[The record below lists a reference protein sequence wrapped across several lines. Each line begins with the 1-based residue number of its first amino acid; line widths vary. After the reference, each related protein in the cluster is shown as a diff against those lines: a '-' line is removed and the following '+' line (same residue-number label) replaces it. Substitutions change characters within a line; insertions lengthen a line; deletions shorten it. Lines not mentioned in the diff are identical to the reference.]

1 MSNDSTKNDEAS
13 LFRSEMGGV
22 TPLKSD
28 NRVDNKVRL
37 KKKTQIPQTQSN
49 ETLGSAI
56 DDDFVDSISADLSD
70 MFADSI
76 ISSDATLNECPEVLD
91 FSRNGLQ
98 HNILKKLRQGKNPIE
113 HSLDL
118 HGLTVQQAR
127 TELITFLNECE
138 SANIRHAIIVH
149 GKGFGSNGKPV
160 IKPMINRWLP
170 QVKNVL
176 AFHSAQPKDG
186 GSGAVYVLLKKTKLE

>member
-37 KKKTQIPQTQSN
+37 KKKAKTPQTQSN
-49 ETLGSAI
+49 ETLINTVI
-56 DDDFVDSISADLSD
+56 DDGFVENMSDGLSD
-70 MFADSI
+70 I
-76 ISSDATLNECPEVLD
+76 LPECPEVLD
-91 FSRNGLQ
+91 FSRSGLQ

-127 TELITFLNECE
+127 AELITFLNECE
-138 SANIRHAIIVH
+138 LTNIRHAIIVH

-170 QVKNVL
+170 QVENVL

-186 GSGAVYVLLKKTKLE
+186 GSGAVYVLLKKQNLNNLNRI

>member
-1 MSNDSTKNDEAS
+1 MSDDSTKNDEGS
-13 LFRSEMGGV
+13 LFRSEIGDV

-28 NRVDNKVRL
+28 NRVDNKARL
-37 KKKTQIPQTQSN
+37 KKKAHVPPTQSN
-49 ETLGSAI
+49 ETYINSTI
-56 DDDFVDSISADLSD
+56 DDGFADGLSD
-70 MFADSI
+70 MFADSG
-76 ISSDATLNECPEVLD
+76 ISECPDILD
-91 FSRNGLQ
+91 FSRSGLQ
-98 HNILKKLRQGKNPIE
+98 HNILKKLRQGKNPVE

-118 HGLTVQQAR
+118 HGLTVNQAR
-127 TELITFLNECE
+127 VELINFLNECE
-138 SANIRHAIIVH
+138 STNIRHAIIVH

-186 GSGAVYVLLKKTKLE
+186 GNGAVYVLLKKAKL

>member
-1 MSNDSTKNDEAS
+1 MSSDSTKNDEES
-13 LFRSEMGGV
+13 LFHSEMGGV

-28 NRVDNKVRL
+28 NRIDNKVRL
-37 KKKTQIPQTQSN
+37 KKKAQLASAQSN
-49 ETLGSAI
+49 EIPISSDLNSGFI
-56 DDDFVDSISADLSD
+56 DNLSD
-70 MFADSI
+70 MFADSDI
-76 ISSDATLNECPEVLD
+76 FSDAALDKCPEILS
-91 FSRNGLQ
+91 FARSGLQ
-98 HNILKKLRQGKNPIE
+98 HNILKKLRQGKNPVE

-170 QVKNVL
+170 QVESVL

-186 GSGAVYVLLKKTKLE
+186 GSGAVYILLKKIKLK

>member
-1 MSNDSTKNDEAS
+1 MSDDSTKNEKES
-13 LFRSEMGGV
+13 LFRSEMGDV
-22 TPLKSD
+22 TPIKSD
-28 NRVDNKVRL
+28 NKATLR
-37 KKKTQIPQTQSN
+37 KKQKKPTIQSN
-49 ETLGSAI
+49 PMDEDTGI
-56 DDDFVDSISADLSD
+56 DDVFSEGLSD
-70 MFADSI
+70 MFT
-76 ISSDATLNECPEVLD
+76 DASLHECPEILS
-91 FSRNGLQ
+91 FSRSGLQ

-118 HGLTVQQAR
+118 HGLTINQAR
-127 TELITFLNECE
+127 QGLIAFLHECE

-186 GSGAVYVLLKKTKLE
+186 GNGAVYVLLKKAKHK